1 MVIAMNVRTTKGSPH
16 ALFEQPGF
24 IDPIANGAEYA
35 QALVLMGELIEDYEA
50 NHLLVDILSH
60 SIEAW
65 EDSSDEFARFNVA
78 PRFLT
83 TARGSSHRARSI
95 ASPQA
100 SHATSHP
107 APR

>member
-1 MVIAMNVRTTKGSPH
+1 MNAMNVMTIKGKVD

-24 IDPIANGAEYA
+24 IDPIANGLEYA
-35 QALVLMGELIEDYEA
+35 QALALRGELIEDYKA

-60 SIEAW
+60 SIETW
-65 EDSSDEFARFNVA
+65 EDASHGYGRFNAV
-78 PRFLT
+78 PRFPT

-100 SHATSHP
+100 SHATSHL